1 MAMRGCTHV
10 SREGG
15 GPSGSEDLHPAN
27 NFTTASTTEQLPFFR
42 LPASLYPAY
51 SRLVKQAS
59 LMGPFAETM
68 VGFHDLLKDA
78 ELVSGRAWACPRFL
92 PFHCFAIGESS
103 VAWLAL
109 GQAQTSAF

>member
-1 MAMRGCTHV
+1 
-10 SREGG
+10 
-15 GPSGSEDLHPAN
+15 
-27 NFTTASTTEQLPFFR
+27 
-42 LPASLYPAY
+42 
-51 SRLVKQAS
+51 
-59 LMGPFAETM
+59 MGPFAETM